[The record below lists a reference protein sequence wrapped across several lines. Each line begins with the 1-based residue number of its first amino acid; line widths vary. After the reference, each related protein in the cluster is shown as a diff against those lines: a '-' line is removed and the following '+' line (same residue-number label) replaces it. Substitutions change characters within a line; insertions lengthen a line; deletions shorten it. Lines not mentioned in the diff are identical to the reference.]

1 VKRRLI
7 ALGLAALGALAA
19 AGCSVWGPEG
29 GPGGSGIPAPTQTE
43 AAPVLATMGAD
54 GVQRVEITVGDDLRF
69 QPSFVQARPGEVEF
83 VFRNAGAT
91 AHNVR
96 VSPGDQTTGN
106 MGEGAVATVRIS
118 VDRPG
123 RYPYPCLYH
132 VSSGMT
138 GTLEIL

>member
-1 VKRRLI
+1 MRRRLI
-7 ALGLAALGALAA
+7 ALGLVALGAFAV

-29 GPGGSGIPAPTQTE
+29 GPGGSGVAPPTQTQ
-43 AAPVLATMGAD
+43 AAPVVATVGPD

-69 QPSFVQARPGEVEF
+69 SPSFVQARPGEVEL

-96 VSPGDQTTGN
+96 VAPGDQTTGN
-106 MGEGAVATVRIS
+106 LGEGVVATVRVS

-123 RYPYPCLYH
+123 RYPFPCLYH